1 MSNRS
6 YNTLAEKKSVQ
17 IIILIFA
24 ICSAVWFA
32 FFAHNYKEIIS
43 YCVIAICLREFYAK
57 PYSILE
63 EKQAPQFVKFKKV
76 FRTIGFIAV
85 ILPSSL
91 GIMFGDSVS
100 FRYGSP
106 LTVLC
111 SLYVIDEVLALILFY
126 KPEMAAE
133 DENEI
138 NR

>member
-32 FFAHNYKEIIS
+32 FFAHNYKEIII

-63 EKQAPQFVKFKKV
+63 EKQA
-76 FRTIGFIAV
+76 
-85 ILPSSL
+85 LSLSSL
-91 GIMFGDSVS
+91 RKFFG
-100 FRYGSP
+100 R
-106 LTVLC
+106 
-111 SLYVIDEVLALILFY
+111 
-126 KPEMAAE
+126 
-133 DENEI
+133 
-138 NR
+138 

>member
-24 ICSAVWFA
+24 IYSAVWFA
-32 FFAHNYKEIIS
+32 FFALIFIVLII

>member
-32 FFAHNYKEIIS
+32 FFAHNYKEIII
-43 YCVIAICLREFYAK
+43 YCVIAICLREFY
-57 PYSILE
+57 
-63 EKQAPQFVKFKKV
+63 

>member
-1 MSNRS
+1 MSNHS
-6 YNTLAEKKSVQ
+6 YNTLAEKRSVQ
-17 IIILIFA
+17 IAILIFA

-32 FFAHNYKEIIS
+32 FFTPNYKEVII

-63 EKQAPQFVKFKKV
+63 EKQAPQFVKFKKI

-126 KPEMAAE
+126 RPEMADE
-133 DENEI
+133 DEI